1 MANQEFAGFVYDDA
15 GTAINGATVHLY
27 DRNDTDTSRAN
38 TTTNSSGY
46 WSISHSTEGRFDVE
60 ITYGSSV
67 RRLKYDTSQQF
78 LSLEVADFTLRN
90 PANTY
95 EYDIVPSAITA
106 DRQLNLP
113 LIAGTRT
120 LIAND
125 TAMADSEKI
134 LLGTGSDL
142 TLYHDGSN
150 SYITNATGALKLAT
164 ETSGIAVTIGH
175 STSEVTVAD
184 NLTVTGTFD
193 GSTIDASTDFT
204 VGSTVITDDVITFT
218 PSTSDTVTMT
228 SSTNGAFSLVTVDN
242 AAAAANI
249 QITADGTVDI
259 DSAGVLTLDSGAAIN
274 IEPASG
280 EAILL
285 DGTISIDAGV
295 LTGATAITSATID
308 ATTDFTIGSTVITDD
323 VITFTP
329 STSDT
334 VTLTSSTNGAFSL
347 VTVDN
352 AAAAANVEIT
362 ADGTFTLTATQVIL
376 GSSTGVAQME
386 TNGLTIGLASS
397 APAPDNDLVHIW
409 KGSAGSITGADKGL
423 LTIEN
428 NDAAYINF
436 LTPNDDRAGIL
447 VGDPQDLDVGRIWY
461 DHANNDWEIYTA
473 GYERVS
479 ISDGAFAFQTSAT
492 TISTSTG
499 DLTLDPAAELVF
511 NLSGG
516 AQLYEWD
523 LRSNWLTLQSQSD
536 DTNSIVELYSKKG
549 DGGDDVQ
556 FTVYGVGTP
565 GSVSNNEK
573 MSFMYDA
580 DSTFEIR
587 VEASGS
593 GTQRNLEINDGAGT
607 SWATFTAGG
616 GLHLGSATGGNKG
629 AGSINATA
637 IWDDN
642 SQITDYVFEDDYT
655 QMAIH
660 EMRDFYTREKH
671 LPTIPGREQW
681 EEDGG
686 FPLGKISTH
695 LWETVEVQAKYIAE
709 LNERINT
716 LEAR

>member
-164 ETSGIAVTIGH
+164 ETSGIAITIGH

-499 DLTLDPAAELVF
+499 D
-511 NLSGG
+511 
-516 AQLYEWD
+516 
-523 LRSNWLTLQSQSD
+523 
-536 DTNSIVELYSKKG
+536 
-549 DGGDDVQ
+549 GGDDVQ

-686 FPLGKISTH
+686 FPLGKIATH